1 MECYDE
7 RGAWIELGNTFRAHR
22 VCRTLNWNR
31 TEPRSGFL
39 DKDAWNVFFFSNKS
53 IILRRIERRE
63 KKFEDVESCN
73 HDCPTL

>member
-53 IILRRIERRE
+53 I
-63 KKFEDVESCN
+63 
-73 HDCPTL
+73 T

>member
-31 TEPRSGFL
+31 TEPRSGTKML
-39 DKDAWNVFFFSNKS
+39 GTFFFSNKS
-53 IILRRIERRE
+53 II
-63 KKFEDVESCN
+63 
-73 HDCPTL
+73 